1 MVLIE
6 LGLGDPHRLLEVFVG
21 QLGVDDGVAVSFEIG
36 RLHAAWDRVPTVEEE
51 DRHGAINLTMLYLE
65 GTKVTDAGLV
75 HLEGLNQLEAVN
87 LNNTKV
93 TDVGIEHL
101 HGLTKLRFLW
111 ISGTQVT
118 NAGREKLRSALPN
131 CNINT
136 RYN

>member
-1 MVLIE
+1 
-6 LGLGDPHRLLEVFVG
+6 
-21 QLGVDDGVAVSFEIG
+21 
-36 RLHAAWDRVPTVEEE
+36 
-51 DRHGAINLTMLYLE
+51 MLYLE